1 MEDVKVTLSE
11 HMDRFSGNAEVG
23 EFTELAKRWASHS
36 LDTYN
41 DILLDCAL
49 EISRALAE
57 FDAELLQKNETR
69 DA

>member
-1 MEDVKVTLSE
+1 MEDVKQTLSE
-11 HMDRFSGNAEVG
+11 HTETFQGNSEIG

-36 LDTYN
+36 LETHN
-41 DILLDCAL
+41 GILLDCAL

-57 FDAELLQKNETR
+57 FDAELLQKNASR